1 MKSSRSAWS
10 ALAGTA
16 ILAAAGAPAAAET
29 VVISRDDCMRVVRHV
44 PSADVA
50 YAPGADVRG
59 RPVAPA
65 DVGAA
70 SPLRL
75 PETLSFDLTI
85 DMARYLGG
93 ARYGTLDST
102 VGTIR
107 YDTASGRLT
116 FGDQPLTD
124 ADQRA
129 VAAACQKAYGKVR

>member
-1 MKSSRSAWS
+1 MKSSKSAWS

-16 ILAAAGAPAAAET
+16 VLVAAGLPAAAET

-50 YAPGADVRG
+50 YTPGADARG

-70 SPLRL
+70 PALRL
-75 PETLSFDLTI
+75 PETFTFDVTI

-93 ARYGTLDST
+93 ARYGTLEST

-129 VAAACQKAYGKVR
+129 VAAACQKAYGEMR